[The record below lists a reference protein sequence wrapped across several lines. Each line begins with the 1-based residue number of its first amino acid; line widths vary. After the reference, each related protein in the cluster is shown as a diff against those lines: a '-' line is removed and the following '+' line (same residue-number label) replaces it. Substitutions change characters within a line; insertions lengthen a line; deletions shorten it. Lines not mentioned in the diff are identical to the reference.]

1 MKKVVLSLAVL
12 CFYFIGLWSE
22 IITPGSSDEGP
33 NSGRKLYFSAKVE
46 LQLGD
51 LLWGDDDEEDTFK
64 ANPGFGFTAEI
75 LKKFSQEFYLGAGAS
90 MQLERDLDDK
100 EISESESFKYFS
112 AYGLL
117 RADLLLNRSSRYL
130 YSFVNLGFS
139 TISGDLFL
147 DDDDELKGDLYFG
160 IGLGIQV
167 GPILL
172 EAAYKNF
179 GSYIDREIRDDLTI
193 DVDYRVISISI
204 GFIS

>member
-1 MKKVVLSLAVL
+1 MKKIVLIIFVF
-12 CFYFIGLWSE
+12 CFYFMALWSE
-22 IITPGSSDEGP
+22 VITPGSSDEGP

-51 LLWGDDDEEDTFK
+51 LLFTDDDEKDTFD

-75 LKKFSQEFYLGAGAS
+75 LKKFSREFYLGAGAA
-90 MQLERDLDDK
+90 MQLERDLDD
-100 EISESESFKYFS
+100 EDSSEGESFKYFT

-117 RADLLLNRSSRYL
+117 RADLLLNRNSRYL

-147 DDDDELKGDLYFG
+147 DDDELKGDLYFG
-160 IGLGIQV
+160 LGLGIQV

-179 GSYIDREIRDDLTI
+179 GSYIDSETSDDLTI

>member
-1 MKKVVLSLAVL
+1 MKKTGLILIALISGLT
-12 CFYFIGLWSE
+12 GLWSE
-22 IITPGSSDEGP
+22 IIPPGDDKGP
-33 NSGRKLYFSAKVE
+33 NSGRRLHFSVKVE
-46 LQLGD
+46 MQLGD
-51 LLWGDDDEEDTFK
+51 LLFADDDEEDTFK

-75 LKKFSQEFYLGAGAS
+75 LKKFSREFYLGAGAS
-90 MQLERDLDDK
+90 MQLDRDLDDN
-100 EISESESFKYFS
+100 EISESESFKYFT

-117 RADLLLNRSSRYL
+117 RADLLLNRNSRYL

-147 DDDDELKGDLYFG
+147 DDDDDLKGDLYFG
-160 IGLGIQV
+160 IGLGVQV
-167 GPILL
+167 GPVLL

-179 GSYIDREIRDDLTI
+179 GSYIDLELRDDLTI